1 MPDVITATERVVELV
16 VLVFVVL
23 LGVSERGRVRVL
35 GANPG
40 VHVAVASDPLHL
52 RAQPVARIGHIEPRL
67 VLVDPEGGVAGI
79 EEQGV

>member
-40 VHVAVASDPLHL
+40 VHVADASDELQHW
-52 RAQPVARIGHIEPRL
+52 AQAVAHREHMGPRL